1 MANQKRTPEELSGF
15 CAQVAMMLNSGMP
28 LYDGMEAMAQAHEGD
43 ALAQPCAQVSRLV
56 TQTGSLYEA
65 LKQSEGWPAYLTEM
79 AGIGER
85 TGKLEEVMNGLAV
98 YYNREGGLRRA
109 VSGAVT
115 YPIVLGVM
123 LLLIILVLIT
133 KVLPVFRGVLGGMG
147 VQMTDSGNAMMR
159 MGTAA
164 GIAAMVV
171 VGLLVVAAVVCVVLM
186 RTRARD
192 AVLRTLRSLFPPLR
206 RVMRQLSAARAA
218 SVLSMMLSGGF
229 PLDEALDMAPAV
241 LDDQDTRTRL
251 QALRQSL
258 SEGVAM
264 EDAIPAC
271 GLFDQLSNS
280 MIRTACVAGCV
291 DTVMA
296 RVAADYEQRAE
307 EGVSRLVSVIEPVL
321 VGVLCVVI
329 GAILLSVMLPMAGM
343 ISSIL

>member
-15 CAQVAMMLNSGMP
+15 CMQVAMMLGSGMP
-28 LYDGMEAMAQAHEGD
+28 LYEGMEAMAQAHEGD
-43 ALAQPCAQVSRLV
+43 ALGQPCARVSRLV
-56 TQTGSLYEA
+56 TQTGSLYDA
-65 LKQSEGWPAYLTEM
+65 LKQSGGWPAYLTEM
-79 AGIGER
+79 TGIGER
-85 TGKLEEVMNGLAV
+85 TGRLEEVMNSLAV
-98 YYNREGGLRRA
+98 HYRREGSLRRA

-133 KVLPVFRGVLGGMG
+133 RVLPVFQGVLGGMG
-147 VQMTDSGNAMMR
+147 VQMTDSGSAMMR

-164 GIAAMVV
+164 GIVAMAV
-171 VGLLVVAAVVCVVLM
+171 VGLLVAAAVVCVALM
-186 RTRARD
+186 RTKARG
-192 AVLRTLRSLFPPLR
+192 AVLHALRSLCPPLR

-229 PLDEALDMAPAV
+229 PLDEALDMVPAV
-241 LDDQDTRTRL
+241 LEDSDTRARL
-251 QALRQSL
+251 GTLRRGL
-258 SEGVAM
+258 NEGKSM
-264 EDAIPAC
+264 EDAISAC
-271 GLFDQLSNS
+271 GLFDRLSNS
-280 MIRTACVAGCV
+280 MLRTACAAGCV

-296 RVAADYEQRAE
+296 RVAADYEERAE